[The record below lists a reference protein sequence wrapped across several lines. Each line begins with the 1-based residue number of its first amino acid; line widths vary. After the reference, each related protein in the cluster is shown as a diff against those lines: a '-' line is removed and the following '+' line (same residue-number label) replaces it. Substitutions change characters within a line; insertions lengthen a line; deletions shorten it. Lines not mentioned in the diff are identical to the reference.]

1 MFSCSKNAQITVVEK
16 PQLKILKKRFETLQ
30 INNFYLGHSEC
41 ACALLRS
48 AHDFPDLVSKQNT
61 EGTTALHMAA
71 GKGILEQNGG

>member
-1 MFSCSKNAQITVVEK
+1 M
-16 PQLKILKKRFETLQ
+16 LK

-48 AHDFPDLVSKQNT
+48 THDFPDLVSKQNT

-71 GKGILEQNGG
+71 GKGKLEQNGG